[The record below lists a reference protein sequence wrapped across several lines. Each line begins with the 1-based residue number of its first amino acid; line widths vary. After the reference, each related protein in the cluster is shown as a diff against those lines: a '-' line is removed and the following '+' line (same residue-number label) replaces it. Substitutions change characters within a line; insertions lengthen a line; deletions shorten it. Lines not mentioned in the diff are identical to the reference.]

1 MYSHP
6 LSLLGYC
13 LFVGGWIW
21 LLGGSSSDVGVGRNI
36 INIHGAMMSLAT
48 ILSGI
53 GLVLAGM
60 ISANGQQSAAPTVKT
75 RAGAHKSNA
84 RAETPLAH
92 STETDE
98 AEIMRR
104 KMMERG
110 INV

>member
-13 LFVGGWIW
+13 VFVGGWIW
-21 LLGGSSSDVGVGRNI
+21 LLGGSSSDVGLSRNI

-60 ISANGQQSAAPTVKT
+60 ISSREQQSATPAANQRVGT
-75 RAGAHKSNA
+75 RKSND
-84 RAETPLAH
+84 RAETAVAH
-92 STETDE
+92 SKEIDE